1 MKCPYCKNEMQQG
14 YVQCRDGL
22 RWTEKRQPVAAL
34 SFLGRGAIPI
44 GMPDGV
50 NPNSTAI
57 AYPCEACKMVIIP
70 YGDQDPLD

>member
-57 AYPCEACKMVIIP
+57 AYHCEACKMVIIP